1 MVKAMKNKKFLFLGI
16 IVMILVGIAITPK
29 EFQNDLFYT
38 IKVGEVITK
47 NGIDFIDHFSW
58 HSNLPYTYPHY
69 LFDLLVYIV
78 YNSFNYKGL
87 YILEILLTSLLGIT
101 IFTINKKQTKNN
113 VIPLILSILTMF
125 FMKPFITLRAQIVTF
140 TIFALT
146 YYYLEQIYYTKNKKY
161 IIGLAL
167 NVILINNF
175 HIAVFPFFFIMFL
188 PYIAEEVISYIKKLV
203 NNKYKITIKHN
214 KNLKLLFITILICLL
229 ASLITPLKT
238 IPFTYLYNTL
248 INDSMQFI
256 EEHLPLVLKERI
268 EIMIFLFSI
277 CTVLFVKKSK
287 IKLHDLFMLLGL
299 FLMTIISGRQGSLFI
314 LIGMFIFTKILC
326 ELIEKYSYDKEL
338 SEVLV
343 KPFGVL
349 ITLVFVV
356 SITFVPFTTNQHQD
370 YINEELYPTKAVE
383 FIKNNLNTD
392 EMKLF
397 NGYDFGS
404 YLLLNDIKV
413 FVDSRCDLY
422 TYSYNKTADYF
433 EEYSQVVNMNIYYEY
448 IFSKYDITHIILPNK
463 AALTQFL
470 DNDVKYNTIY
480 KDQYFTIYTR
490 LS

>member
-1 MVKAMKNKKFLFLGI
+1 
-16 IVMILVGIAITPK
+16 MILIGIAITPK

-38 IKVGEVITK
+38 IKVGESITQ
-47 NGIDFIDHFSW
+47 NGLDFIDHFSW
-58 HSNLPYTYPHY
+58 HNNLTYTYPHY
-69 LFDLLVYIV
+69 LFDLIVYII
-78 YNSFNYKGL
+78 YNKFNYTGL
-87 YILEILLTSLLGIT
+87 YIIEILFTSLLGIT
-101 IFTINKKQTKNN
+101 IFIINKKQTKNN
-113 VIPLILSILTMF
+113 VIPLILSILTML

-146 YYYLEQIYYTKNKKY
+146 YYYLERLYYNNNKKC
-161 IIGLAL
+161 IIGLAI

-188 PYIAEEVISYIKKLV
+188 PYIAEELISYIKKLV

-214 KNLKLLFITILICLL
+214 KNIKLLLITILICLL
-229 ASLITPLKT
+229 ASLLTPLKT
-238 IPFTYLYNTL
+238 IPYTYLYNTL

-256 EEHLPLVLKERI
+256 EEHLPLVLKERL
-268 EIMIFLFSI
+268 EIIFFLFSTCI
-277 CTVLFVKKSK
+277 VLFIKKSK

-338 SEVLV
+338 SELLV
-343 KPFGVL
+343 KPIG
-349 ITLVFVV
+349 IIICLVFVAI
-356 SITFVPFTTNQHQD
+356 ITFVPFTTNQRQE
-370 YINEELYPTKAVE
+370 YINEELYPTKAAE
-383 FIKNNLNTD
+383 YIKNNLKTD
-392 EMKLF
+392 IKLF

-422 TYSYNKTADYF
+422 TYSYNKTNDYF
-433 EEYSQVVNMNIYYEY
+433 KEYSQVVNMNIYYEY
-448 IFSKYDITHIILPNK
+448 IFSKYNITHVILSNK

-470 DNDVKYNTIY
+470 DNDIKYNTIY

-490 LS
+490 ENH